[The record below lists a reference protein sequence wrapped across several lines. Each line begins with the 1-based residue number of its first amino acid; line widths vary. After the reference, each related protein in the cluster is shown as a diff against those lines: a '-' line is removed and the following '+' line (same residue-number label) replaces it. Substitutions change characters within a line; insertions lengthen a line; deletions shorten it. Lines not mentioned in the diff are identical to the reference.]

1 MKRLSILLA
10 TLSIAFLP
18 FTSYSQ
24 VDEDQTGAWY
34 MYFWSTTFGDSQF
47 GMQGDIQYRN
57 WNIMGD
63 LEQLLLRG
71 GFTFQPKDTPIKF
84 TLGYGNIT
92 TGAFGDSQETTSES
106 RIYQEA
112 LLSQKIGTRFNLRHR
127 FRYEQRFV
135 EGQDTRT
142 RWRYA
147 IFLDVPL
154 NKPDTGKGA
163 IYLALYNELF
173 INGEKDIGR
182 GFTVQVFDRNRL
194 YGGLGYS
201 IDNRLKTQLGYMRQK
216 TNAIGKNQLQV
227 SLHHSF

>member
-1 MKRLSILLA
+1 MKRNFTLLILSFTLL
-10 TLSIAFLP
+10 LP
-18 FTSYSQ
+18 WNAYSQ
-24 VDEDQTGAWY
+24 LDEDQTGAWY
-34 MYFWSTTFGDSQF
+34 MYFWNTSFGDSPF

-71 GFTFQPKDTPIKF
+71 GFTYQPKNANIKF

-92 TGAFGDSQETTSES
+92 SGAFGDSKATRGES

-112 LLSQKIGTRFNLRHR
+112 LLPQKVGERVYLTHR
-127 FRYEQRFV
+127 FRFEQRFV
-135 EGQDTRT
+135 EDQDLRT

-147 IFLDVPL
+147 IFMNVPL
-154 NKPDTGKGA
+154 NQTDLAKGA

-173 INGEKDIGR
+173 INGGRDIGN
-182 GFTVQVFDRNRL
+182 GATVEAFDRNRL
-194 YGGLGYS
+194 YGALGYS
-201 IDNRLKTQLGYMRQK
+201 LGNQLRTQLGYMRQK
-216 TNAIGKNQLQV
+216 TDAVGKNQLQL